1 MKKSLLFTLI
11 LFSLLQFNKAQQ
23 IGNGWATVINDFTA
37 LLNSGTYS
45 AADPIGSNPV
55 GSWQHLFVIRHPNP
69 NNNYQFQ
76 LSSSLWQD
84 DRLFFRKLSFGDLSS
99 GNQPWYELATR
110 GSNTF
115 NGSQTING
123 EIVWPLAQKNFTAA
137 PREGVTPMSIR
148 LWDNYNGG
156 GPTSYGSLLEIY
168 GRDSHMVSQLYFGG
182 WDNSRIRYRQ
192 AFYAD
197 TKWNDWLFLLDSKN
211 DVESSG
217 NLKITGTGNHYLSGG
232 TLSIGTT
239 DPAGST
245 LKIYRDVLPTLEL
258 ADNTVKFKVLIA
270 KNTWEGAPYSQPG
283 DVIMKSEGRQH
294 GLILHMNDNN
304 NDGNSYVRIGDNAHP
319 NTINVTNKGFVGI
332 GTFTPEFKLDVL
344 GTIRAWGLKINNK
357 KTADFVFAKDYKL
370 PSLSEVE
377 TFVNKNNH
385 LPGIASASEMEK
397 NGVEIGEFQI
407 TLLQKIEELT
417 LYSIQLKKENETQA
431 KANTDLQQQLLD
443 MKKELELIKKLL
455 NEKR

>member
-11 LFSLLQFNKAQQ
+11 LFSVLQFNKAQQ

-37 LLNSGTYS
+37 LLNSGAYS
-45 AADPIGSNPV
+45 AVDPIGSNPV

-69 NNNYQFQ
+69 GNNQQFQ
-76 LSSSLWQD
+76 LSSSLWAD
-84 DRLFFRKLSFGDLSS
+84 DRLFFRKLSYGDLSS
-99 GNQPWYELATR
+99 GNPPWNELATR
-110 GSNTF
+110 GGNTF
-115 NGSQTING
+115 LGNQNITGNLSLGDYSNNTYSNLVIKGPNEPCNINSKRDISFEFAAAGKAQIRSYRGGSWDTYLQFLTSSYENTGGEPSVRLHING
-123 EIVWPLAQKNFTAA
+123 EGQV
-137 PREGVTPMSIR
+137 G
-148 LWDNYNGG
+148 
-156 GPTSYGSLLEIY
+156 
-168 GRDSHMVSQLYFGG
+168 
-182 WDNSRIRYRQ
+182 
-192 AFYAD
+192 
-197 TKWNDWLFLLDSKN
+197 
-211 DVESSG
+211 
-217 NLKITGTGNHYLSGG
+217 
-232 TLSIGTT
+232 IGTT
-239 DPAGST
+239 DLNGGSA
-245 LKIYRDVLPTLEL
+245 LKIYRDILPTLEL
-258 ADNTVKFKVLIA
+258 ADNTVKFKVLVA
-270 KNTWEGAPYSQPG
+270 KNGWDGAPWSQPG

-294 GLILHMNDNN
+294 GLILHMNDDN
-304 NDGNSYVRIGDNAHP
+304 NDGLSYVRIGDNAHP

-431 KANTDLQQQLLD
+431 KANSDMQQQLLD
-443 MKKELELIKKLL
+443 MKKELDLIKKQM